1 MSKASRPAFVAGL
14 FLCVLLSIGFATK
27 AQAGA
32 AESLAQQ
39 RQWLKVLQYN
49 EHGVSEVQNQDFFF
63 AKSGAT
69 DAVAELKATLAAF
82 AQNEQAIC
90 QFPARHMLT
99 TRAGLTNAFNY
110 ETCADYQAWLR
121 TNQAE
126 SITLVFAD
134 GYLKNPASF
143 HGHLFI
149 RIDSGASNNG
159 HLLDNSLNFGADVPP
174 NENPVTYI
182 VKGLLGGYQ
191 ARYSAQP
198 FYRHNLSY
206 GVTEL
211 RTLWDYEL
219 ELTSQQT
226 QLLAAHL
233 WELSRTDYQYF
244 FTSKNCAYY
253 VARALELV
261 TQNNLV
267 HSSEWTVLPTDIIQR
282 LNDSNQNLVRSITA
296 NESEQSLL
304 QSRFYQL
311 SSAEQQ
317 AVRDWVQATG
327 ANASFSALTRQQQKR
342 ALITLSSY
350 YSFLERQS
358 PDEPVHKER
367 KTQVLRQLLQYEP
380 GNTLPTKLS
389 ADPPHLGQPANL
401 LRLSYRSYDEGESG
415 VAFSFRPSYYDRL
428 QPATGKLPNSALSM
442 GDIEFSYLNN
452 ELALERLWLVNIEA
466 LNISNTGL
474 PGDGGGSWLVRGG
487 AERERLRVTNPR
499 LSAFVEGGVGRARS
513 FGSVTPYAFIQ
524 GRLHTKEASSDN
536 HHLTVALRAG
546 FDFNWKHLRGYC
558 EVEQPA
564 SIGSS
569 WSHQTAIKRCAS
581 ALYSQRNGD
590 VRVVFA
596 KQDDSLIELAL
607 SFYF

>member
-1 MSKASRPAFVAGL
+1 M
-14 FLCVLLSIGFATK
+14 CVLVSIGFANT
-27 AQAGA
+27 AVAGA
-32 AESLAQQ
+32 LESLAQQ

-63 AKSGAT
+63 ANSGAT
-69 DAVAELKATLAAF
+69 DAMAELKATLAAF
-82 AQNEQAIC
+82 AHNNQAIC

-99 TRAGLTNAFNY
+99 TKAGLTNGFDY
-110 ETCADYQAWLR
+110 ESCVDYQAWLR

-149 RIDSGASNNG
+149 RIDSDGSNSG

-174 NENPVTYI
+174 NENPITYI
-182 VKGLLGGYQ
+182 AKGLLGGYQ

-219 ELTSQQT
+219 ELTSEQT

-261 TQNNLV
+261 TQSNLV

-282 LNDSNQNLVRSITA
+282 LNDSNENLVRSITA

-311 SSAEQQ
+311 SLGEQQ
-317 AVRDWVQATG
+317 VVRDWVQAG
-327 ANASFSALTRQQQKR
+327 GKSDSFAGLAKAQQKR
-342 ALITLSSY
+342 VLITLSSY

-358 PDEPVHKER
+358 PDELVHIER
-367 KTQVLRQLLQYEP
+367 KTAVLQQLLHYEP
-380 GNTLPTKLS
+380 GNTLPTKLT
-389 ADPPHLGQPANL
+389 AAPPHLGQPANL
-401 LRLSYRSYDEGESG
+401 LRLSYRAYDQGESG

-442 GDIEFSYLNN
+442 GDIEFSYLDNQ
-452 ELALERLWLVNIEA
+452 LALERLWLVNIEA

-474 PGDGGGSWLVRGG
+474 PGDGGGSWLVRAG

-499 LSAFVEGGVGRARS
+499 LATFVEGGIGRARS
-513 FGSVTPYAFIQ
+513 FGSITPYAFVQ
-524 GRLHTKEASSDN
+524 GRLHSKEASNDN
-536 HHLTVALRAG
+536 HYLTIALRAG
-546 FDFNWKHLRGYC
+546 FDFNWQQLRGYC

-569 WSHQTAIKRCAS
+569 WSQQTAIKRCAS
-581 ALYSQRNGD
+581 SLYSQRNGD

-596 KQDDSLIELAL
+596 KQHDSLIELAL